1 MADKNILI
9 VEDERPLAEAIKA
22 QLEKLGFSVVTARTV
37 DQALLHLEEVRIDA
51 VWLDHYLL
59 GKENGLDFIA
69 KIKTEGSKW
78 NSVPVFVV
86 SNTAS
91 DEHVQSYMRL
101 GAKNYYV
108 KAEHSLSDIIK
119 EITSYLTSSKD

>member
-1 MADKNILI
+1 MEEIRIIFFA
-9 VEDERPLAEAIKA
+9 
-22 QLEKLGFSVVTARTV
+22 TV
-37 DQALLHLEEVRIDA
+37 P
-51 VWLDHYLL
+51 
-59 GKENGLDFIA
+59 FIA

-78 NSVPVFVV
+78 NSVRVFVV